1 MCLHKNYDYTIEYIM
16 NELDML
22 DGWLLYSYAI
32 INDPVAKFGGLRM
45 KTSPSA
51 NESDKL
57 LKEIVEYNQK
67 NKNKS

>member
-1 MCLHKNYDYTIEYIM
+1 M